1 MKTERE
7 ATVADVT
14 AAQTGDPAALDRIT
28 AAFLPLVYKVVGRE
42 MDGHGDVDDVV
53 QETMVRVVTRLG
65 TLREPRSFR
74 SWLVAV
80 ALNEVRRRWSSQ
92 QQAVAPVEPDDHL
105 PDPAADFVDLTILRL
120 GLLDAHR
127 ELTEA
132 SRWLDEDDRRLLT
145 LWRLESQG
153 ELRRP
158 ELAQLM
164 QISPCHVG
172 VRIQRLK
179 TRLTASRAVVRAL
192 AASPGCTGLAATTA
206 GWDGALTPLWRKRTA
221 RHVRS
226 CAPCSG
232 NHGDLL
238 PVEVLTADLDLP
250 LSLSRTS

>member
-1 MKTERE
+1 MKPERE
-7 ATVADVT
+7 PTAADVT

-42 MDGHGDVDDVV
+42 MDGHDDVDDVV

-80 ALNEVRRRWSSQ
+80 AMNEVRRRWSSQ
-92 QQAVAPVEPDDHL
+92 QLALAPVEPGDQL
-105 PDPAADFVDLTILRL
+105 PDPDAEFVDLTILRL
-120 GLLDAHR
+120 GLLDARR

-132 SRWLDEDDRRLLT
+132 SRWLDEEDRRLLA
-145 LWRLESQG
+145 LWRQESRG

-158 ELAQLM
+158 ELARLM
-164 QISPCHVG
+164 RLPACHVG

-179 TRLTASRAVVRAL
+179 TRLSASRAVVRAL
-192 AASPGCTGLAATTA
+192 AASPGCEGLAATTA
-206 GWDGALTPLWRKRTA
+206 GWDGALTPLWRKRTT

-226 CAPCSG
+226 CASCSG
-232 NHGDLL
+232 DPRDLL
-238 PVEVLTADLDLP
+238 PVEVLTADLELP
-250 LSLSRTS
+250 LSLTS